1 MEGSWISIIPFA
13 VVIITA
19 IMTKQVFPGL
29 TLGLI
34 TGAYLVEPSILGG
47 IQQAIQ
53 YIVDSLTDINN
64 LKIIIFLY
72 LFSGLVG
79 IIKITGGIRGFVD
92 LTAKKINTK
101 KEALLLTWISTLGT
115 FSAPSFRIV
124 TVVPIMKA
132 LLQKINMT
140 RKELAFMIETSTQ
153 PVIVLIPIATAFV
166 GYMVSVIE
174 MGLQNQGI
182 EADPYSLFVQSIPFN
197 FFAISMIIIGTLFVL
212 FRHSKSNRYDQED
225 EDGDPNKVKE
235 EKENPAISKD
245 LPSKPWNLIVPVLLV
260 ICLTLFLTWWDGYS
274 KGYDFF
280 EAFIEADVL
289 QAMVVALF
297 ITILFTFVM
306 QLLQGNSLKKMIHEF
321 IQAGNN
327 LMSVILLLSVV
338 WALSSTTEALGFS
351 TFVTNNVDWI
361 PTMFIPPVMF
371 IIGAFVSYFIG
382 SSWGTWGILMPL
394 GISLAQ
400 AADAS
405 LPLVIGAVF
414 ASGSFGSFS
423 SPLSDNNN
431 TIAEI
436 LDLNAMQYAR
446 YKLLPALIAVGISTV
461 LYGIMTFVL

>member
-1 MEGSWISIIPFA
+1 MEGSWISLIPFCI
-13 VVIITA
+13 VIITA
-19 IMTKQVFPGL
+19 IKTKQVFPGL

-34 TGAYLVEPSILGG
+34 VGCYIINPSIVGG
-47 IQQAIQ
+47 MEQAAQ
-53 YIVDSLTDINN
+53 YIVESLTDINN

-72 LFSGLVG
+72 MFSGLVG
-79 IIKITGGIRGFVD
+79 IMKASGGIKGFVKAAS
-92 LTAKKINTK
+92 TKIHSRK
-101 KEALLLTWISTLGT
+101 QALLLTWASTLGT

-124 TVVPIMKA
+124 TVAPIMKA

-182 EADPYSLFVQSIPFN
+182 EADAYSLYIQSIPFN
-197 FFAISMIIIGTLFVL
+197 FFAISMIIIGTLFVW
-212 FRHSKSNRYDQED
+212 FRHPKKVDSEARNPEQIKESTQAD
-225 EDGDPNKVKE
+225 EE
-235 EKENPAISKD
+235 EV
-245 LPSKPWNLIVPVLLV
+245 PSKPWNLIVPVALV
-260 ICLTLFLTWWDGYS
+260 ILLTLILTWLDGV
-274 KGYDFF
+274 KQGYTSFQ
-280 EAFIEADVL
+280 AFIEADVL

-297 ITILFTFVM
+297 FTLLITICMLIA
-306 QLLQGNSLKKMIHEF
+306 QKQKLKKIIHEF
-321 IQAGNN
+321 IEAGNN

-338 WALSSTTEALGFS
+338 WALSSVTEELGFS
-351 TFVTNNVDWI
+351 TFVTNNVDWV
-361 PTMFIPPVMF
+361 PQMLIPPVMF
-371 IIGAFVSYFIG
+371 LIGSFVSYFIG

-414 ASGSFGSFS
+414 ASGSFGSIA

-431 TIAEI
+431 TIAGLLNI
-436 LDLNAMQYAR
+436 NAMDYAR
-446 YKLLPALIAVGISTV
+446 YKLLPALIALGISTI
-461 LYGIMTFVL
+461 LYSIMTFIL